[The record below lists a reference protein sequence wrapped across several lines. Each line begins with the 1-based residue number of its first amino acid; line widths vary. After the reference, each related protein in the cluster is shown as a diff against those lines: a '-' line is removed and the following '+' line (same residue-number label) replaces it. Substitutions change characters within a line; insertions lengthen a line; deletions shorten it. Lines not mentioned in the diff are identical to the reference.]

1 MTVAGI
7 IGLAFAVDGYFVS
20 EAEASDAI
28 EQAQKRTTEVAER
41 QQYDRVEVDQKL
53 IALEISYLEDKLEAD
68 PDNKE
73 AQKRLEYLKSR
84 RIVLEQ
90 YMLELQDAK

>member
-1 MTVAGI
+1 
-7 IGLAFAVDGYFVS
+7 
-20 EAEASDAI
+20 
-28 EQAQKRTTEVAER
+28 
-41 QQYDRVEVDQKL
+41 VEVDQKL